1 MKFVRTFFPEM
12 KYIEHEGV
20 NEQALRKSLLVFD
33 FDKKSKG
40 LSQNKLR
47 SPPFKVTFFAY
58 LSTRST
64 AIFIKLTVKIT
75 YLYLLETKRD

>member
-1 MKFVRTFFPEM
+1 MKFIRRFLPEM

-40 LSQNKLR
+40 LSQNKLG
-47 SPPFKVTFFAY
+47 SPPF
-58 LSTRST
+58 
-64 AIFIKLTVKIT
+64 
-75 YLYLLETKRD
+75 